1 MTVVRVKIRE
11 VLAEADGETWTCKTD
26 QVIEDQLNLWAS
38 PREVDAGH
46 MYVPDM
52 AMAMADQAKLV
63 FRHLEV
69 VAVEDE
75 DEIPEGAV
83 L

>member
-11 VLAEADGETWTCKTD
+11 ITAEADGETWTCKTD
-26 QVIEDQLNLWAS
+26 QVVEDLLNVVAS
-38 PREVDAGH
+38 PWVVDAGH

-52 AMAMADQAKLV
+52 AMAMADQAKLF
-63 FRHLEV
+63 FRHLEI

-75 DEIPEGAV
+75 DEVPDGVV

>member
-11 VLAEADGETWTCKTD
+11 ITAETDGETWTCQTD
-26 QVIEDQLNLWAS
+26 QVVEDLLNAVAS
-38 PREVDAGH
+38 PWVVDTGH

-52 AMAMADQAKLV
+52 AMAMADQAKLF
-63 FRHLEV
+63 FRHLEI

-75 DEIPEGAV
+75 DEIPEEAV
-83 L
+83 M

>member
-1 MTVVRVKIRE
+1 MTIVRVKIRE
-11 VLAEADGETWTCKTD
+11 ALAETDGETWTADD
-26 QVIEDQLNLWAS
+26 QVVEDLLNAVAS
-38 PREVDAGH
+38 PREVNAGH

-52 AMAMADQAKLV
+52 AMAMADQAKQF